1 MVLKSKMNLAF
12 TGEIN
17 NTVVENKFLLKNVH
31 SLIKRYGR
39 DVFSYLHV
47 FKLVAAEKIDIYQAD
62 VHKKIILK
70 SLFSQLYNSLC
81 RPISEEGET
90 NKKSQSFDKMS
101 IQETIHI
108 AMKTDNIF

>member
-1 MVLKSKMNLAF
+1 MNLAF

-17 NTVVENKFLLKNVH
+17 TTVVENKFLLENDH

-47 FKLVAAEKIDIYQAD
+47 FRLVAAEKIDIYQAD

-70 SLFSQLYNSLC
+70 SLFSQLYNSLSAHI
-81 RPISEEGET
+81 RRRRKKT
-90 NKKSQSFDKMS
+90 KKSV
-101 IQETIHI
+101 IW
-108 AMKTDNIF
+108 